1 MPPMFMARPNG
12 PRIRELRVA
21 RRWTQRQLARQIKRT
36 HQVIS
41 KAESG
46 EPVSLTL
53 LRQIAGTL
61 DVDLAE
67 IEIVGETVPE
77 DQMLQRTG

>member
-1 MPPMFMARPNG
+1 MFMAQPNG
-12 PRIRELRVA
+12 PRIRELRRD

-53 LRQIAGTL
+53 LSQIAGIL
-61 DVDLAE
+61 NVDLTEVE
-67 IEIVGETVPE
+67 IPAGDVPE